1 MLVIIPSLMMYFLI
15 QTTFFVSLNAKIH
28 SILIA
33 ESTLVFYLE
42 LFQLT
47 TPLFRVKYNHIR
59 FFIFNI

>member
-1 MLVIIPSLMMYFLI
+1 MMYFLI

-28 SILIA
+28 SILIV

-47 TPLFRVKYNHIR
+47 TPLFRVKYNQIR